1 MKEIIMSVRDLED
14 TVNRL
19 AGCQAVLDA
28 VRDVSDECC
37 VSVEALSGV
46 SDLLEMIRRDFQA
59 DIDCAE
65 IYTETVTAEEQ
76 KNASKEDTTN
86 VR

>member
-1 MKEIIMSVRDLED
+1 MKNIIMSCGNLED
-14 TVNRL
+14 IVNRL

-28 VRDVSDECC
+28 VRDVSDECAI
-37 VSVEALSGV
+37 SVEALSGV

-65 IYTETVTAEEQ
+65 LHTEKMGGA
-76 KNASKEDTTN
+76 A
-86 VR
+86 